1 MTLGVKDTLNPD
13 LILSYINRDMN
24 SDKKEKAKMGER
36 YYEADHDIKQYKV
49 YYVNDEGEFVED
61 TNRSNIKISHPFF
74 TELVDQKAQYLL
86 SGKDSYVK
94 SDNAELQKEL
104 DKYFNDDFKDELQE
118 LVTGA
123 STKGF
128 DYIYGKKNADDR
140 LEFVYADGMG
150 VVEVRAKDNGNEKD
164 DNDYIIYHYV
174 DTQQTQKGIKEVV
187 KIEVWDKEKTYYYQ
201 SLRGIT
207 GKVKKGECG
216 LILDPDAKYNPRPHV
231 VTREGDKYYG
241 NGFDFIPFWRLDNNR
256 KQMSDLKPIKALIDD
271 YDLMSCGL
279 SNNLQDISEGVY
291 VVKGFNGSSLT
302 ELQQNIKTK
311 KIVGVGKEGDVD
323 IRTINIPYQARQT
336 KLELDEKNIYR
347 FGMGLNTAGLKDTSA
362 TTNLAIKAAYA
373 LLDLKCNKLE
383 SKLKKMLMDILEV
396 VIKEIN
402 DANKTDY
409 SIDEVYFNFE
419 RETITNDLDNANVEV
434 LEANKRN
441 VEITTL
447 LNLASKLP
455 DETLMKLIF
464 EQLDLNYEDYKDQ
477 VEEKIKE
484 GKVDIN
490 EASETLANAEL
501 GEEPIEE
508 EVEEVPTI

>member
-1 MTLGVKDTLNPD
+1 MNLEVENTLNPD
-13 LILSYINRDMN
+13 LILSYIQQDMLSN
-24 SDKKEKAKMGER
+24 KKQKAKIGER

-49 YYVNDEGEFVED
+49 YYVNDDGELVED

-86 SGKDSYVK
+86 SGKDSCVK
-94 SDNAELQKEL
+94 SDKADLQKEL
-104 DKYFNDDFKDELQE
+104 DKYFNDEFKDELQE

-128 DYIYGKKNADDR
+128 DYLYGKKNADDK
-140 LEFVYADGMG
+140 LEFTYADGMG
-150 VVEVRAKDNGNEKD
+150 VVEVRAKDNGNPDD

-174 DTQQTQKGIKEVV
+174 DTQQTKKGIKEVV

-201 SLRGIT
+201 SLKGIT

-216 LILDPDAKYNPRPHV
+216 LMLDPDAKINPRPHLV
-231 VTREGDKYYG
+231 YKEEDKYYG
-241 NGFDFIPFWRLDNNR
+241 SGFEFIPFWRLDNNR

-291 VVKGFNGSSLT
+291 VVKGYKGSSLT

-383 SKLKKMLMDILEV
+383 SKLKKMLMNILNV

-402 DANKTDY
+402 DTNKTDY
-409 SIDEVYFNFE
+409 SIDDVYFDFA
-419 RETITNDLDNANVEV
+419 RETITNDVDNASVEV
-434 LEANKRN
+434 QEATKRQT
-441 VEITTL
+441 EITTL

-455 DETLMKLIF
+455 DEVLMKLIF
-464 EQLDLNYEDYKDQ
+464 EQLDLNYEDYKEL
-477 VEEKIKE
+477 VEQKINE

-490 EASETLANAEL
+490 SASEELANV
-501 GEEPIEE
+501 PIEE
-508 EVEEVPTI
+508 NPIEETGQVPTE

>member
-1 MTLGVKDTLNPD
+1 MQLDVKDTLNPE
-13 LILSYINRDMN
+13 LILKMINQDLL
-24 SDKKEKAKMGER
+24 SDKKQKAKIGER
-36 YYEADHDIKQYKV
+36 YYEAEHDIKDYKV
-49 YYVNDEGEFVED
+49 YYVDDDGRLVED
-61 TNRSNIKISHPFF
+61 TNRSNIKVSHPFF

-94 SDNAELQKEL
+94 SDNPELQKEL

-123 STKGF
+123 SVKGF

-140 LEFVYADGMG
+140 LEFSYADGMG
-150 VVEVRAKDNGNEKD
+150 VVEVRAKDNGNPD
-164 DNDYIIYHYV
+164 DDKDYIIYHYL
-174 DTQQTQKGIKEVV
+174 DTQQTEKGIKEVV
-187 KIEVWDKEKTYYYQ
+187 KIEVWDKDKTYYYQ

-207 GKVKKGECG
+207 GKTKKGETG
-216 LILDPDAKYNPRPHV
+216 LILDPDAKINPRPHV
-231 VTREGDKYYG
+231 VYKEGDKYYG
-241 NGFDFIPFWRLDNNR
+241 NGLDFIPFWRLDNNR

-291 VVKGFNGSSLT
+291 VVKGFSGSSLT
-302 ELQQNIKTK
+302 ELQQNIKAK

-323 IRTINIPYQARQT
+323 IRTINIPYDARKT

-383 SKLKKMLMDILEV
+383 SKLKRVLRDILEV

-402 DANKTDY
+402 ETNNADY
-409 SIDEVYFNFE
+409 LIDDVYFDFE
-419 RETITNDLDNANVEV
+419 RETITNDLDNANVE
-434 LEANKRN
+434 LTEANKRN
-441 VEITTL
+441 VEVNTL
-447 LNLASKLP
+447 LSLVSKLP
-455 DETLMKLIF
+455 EELVIELIF

-477 VEEKIKE
+477 VEEKVKE

-490 EASETLANAEL
+490 AASEELANMPTDD
-501 GEEPIEE
+501 PIEE
-508 EVEEVPTI
+508 EVEEVPTA

>member
-1 MTLGVKDTLNPD
+1 MHLDVKDTLNPD
-13 LILSYINRDMN
+13 MILNLINQDLL
-24 SDKKEKAKMGER
+24 SDKKQKAKIGER
-36 YYEADHDIKQYKV
+36 YYEAEHDIRDYKV
-49 YYVNDEGEFVED
+49 YYVDDDGRLVED
-61 TNRSNIKISHPFF
+61 TNRSNIKVSHPFF

-94 SDNAELQKEL
+94 SDNPELQKEL

-123 STKGF
+123 SVKGF

-140 LEFVYADGMG
+140 LEFSYADGMG
-150 VVEVRAKDNGNEKD
+150 VIEVRAKDNGNPED
-164 DNDYIIYHYV
+164 DKDYIIYHYL
-174 DTQQTQKGIKEVV
+174 DTQQTERGIKEVV
-187 KIEVWDKEKTYYYQ
+187 KIEVWDKDKTYYYQ
-201 SLRGIT
+201 SLKGIT
-207 GKVKKGECG
+207 GKTKKGESG
-216 LILDPDAKYNPRPHV
+216 LMLDPDAKINPRPHV
-231 VTREGDKYYG
+231 VYKEGNKYYG
-241 NGFDFIPFWRLDNNR
+241 NGLDYIPFWRLDNNR

-291 VVKGFNGSSLT
+291 VVKGFAGSSLT
-302 ELQQNIKTK
+302 ELQQNIKAK

-323 IRTINIPYQARQT
+323 IRTINIPYDARKT

-383 SKLKKMLMDILEV
+383 SKLKRVLMDILEV

-402 DANKTDY
+402 ETTGADY
-409 SIDEVYFNFE
+409 LIDDVYFDFE
-419 RETITNDLDNANVEV
+419 RETITNDLDNANVAV
-434 LEANKRN
+434 AEANKRN
-441 VEITTL
+441 VEVNTL
-447 LNLASKLP
+447 LSLVSKLP
-455 DETLMKLIF
+455 EELVIELIF

-477 VEEKIKE
+477 VEEKVKE

-490 EASETLANAEL
+490 KVSDDLLNAPTDD
-501 GEEPIEE
+501 PIE
-508 EVEEVPTI
+508 EVEEEVPTV

>member
-1 MTLGVKDTLNPD
+1 MKLDVENTLNPEMILKLINQD
-13 LILSYINRDMN
+13 LLSN
-24 SDKKEKAKMGER
+24 KKQKAKIGER
-36 YYEADHDIKQYKV
+36 YYEAEHDIKDYKV
-49 YYVNDEGEFVED
+49 YYINDAGELIED

-86 SGKDSYVK
+86 SGRDSYVK

-123 STKGF
+123 SVKGF

-140 LEFVYADGMG
+140 LEFSYADGMG
-150 VVEVRAKDNGNEKD
+150 VIEVRAKDNGNVND

-174 DTQQTQKGIKEVV
+174 DTQQTDKGIKEIV
-187 KIEVWDKEKTYYYQ
+187 KVEVWDKDKTYYYQ
-201 SLRGIT
+201 ATKGIT
-207 GKVKKGECG
+207 KRTKKGECG
-216 LILDPDAKYNPRPHV
+216 LILDPDARINPRPHIV
-231 VTREGDKYYG
+231 YKEGDKYYG
-241 NGFDFIPFWRLDNNR
+241 NGLDYIPFWRLDNNR
-256 KQMSDLKPIKALIDD
+256 KQTSDLKPIKTLIDD

-291 VVKGFNGSSLT
+291 VVKGFNGSSLD
-302 ELQQNIKTK
+302 ELQKNIKTK

-383 SKLKKMLMDILEV
+383 SKLKRMLMDILEV

-402 DANKTDY
+402 ETNGTDY
-409 SIDEVYFNFE
+409 LIDDVYFNFE
-419 RETITNDLDNANVEV
+419 RETITNDLDNANVGV

-441 VEITTL
+441 VEINTL
-447 LNLASKLP
+447 LSLASKLP
-455 DETLMKLIF
+455 DETIMELIF
-464 EQLDLNYEDYKDQ
+464 EQLDLNYEDYKDL
-477 VEEKIKE
+477 VEAKINE

-490 EASETLANAEL
+490 KASDDLLNAPTDD
-501 GEEPIEE
+501 PIEE
-508 EVEEVPTI
+508 EVEEVPTA